1 MCLSIRSN
9 HHSYAFISF
18 KCIIY
23 TSRLGGNPETLNI
36 IYLDLKKAF
45 AFVPYNGF
53 DLLSQETQWKQ
64 IQMDLHLAEER
75 GAVVMWL
82 WRWTRECA
90 ASAMGLSTPD
100 LLPGILVWV

>member
-1 MCLSIRSN
+1 MCVSIRSN
-9 HHSYAFISF
+9 HHSYAYVSF

-53 DLLSQETQWKQ
+53 DLLSRETQRKQ
-64 IQMDLHLAEER
+64 IQMDLHLTGE
-75 GAVVMWL
+75 GGVAV
-82 WRWTRECA
+82 
-90 ASAMGLSTPD
+90 
-100 LLPGILVWV
+100 I

>member
-1 MCLSIRSN
+1 MCVSIRSN
-9 HHSYAFISF
+9 HHSYAYVSF

-64 IQMDLHLAEER
+64 IQMDLCLAEEGGR
-75 GAVVMWL
+75 AIISMWK
-82 WRWTRECA
+82 WAKVTCREWHGESSSP
-90 ASAMGLSTPD
+90 AS
-100 LLPGILVWV
+100 LPEILV

>member
-1 MCLSIRSN
+1 MCVSIRSN
-9 HHSYAFISF
+9 HHSYAYVSF
-18 KCIIY
+18 KCITD
-23 TSRLGGNPETLNI
+23 TSRLGGNPETLNT

-75 GAVVMWL
+75 AIVVVWL
-82 WRWTRECA
+82 WKWTREMWRECHGA
-90 ASAMGLSTPD
+90 QHS
-100 LLPGILVWV
+100 